1 MQIRFASCLTLGIA
15 QTSLALPS
23 LKRHLGNVK
32 LEGDMT
38 NKTILFDSRGFMGDP
53 VLRSCSAE
61 AIGVLYLI
69 TMTNPSGKLQ
79 LDGNEE
85 YMKMLRRLK
94 PRARLRLLAD
104 TLNEQYPTTKPTQ
117 TRRGLFELYDRG
129 VISVEDATVSV
140 VSEHNYV
147 QGTE

>member
-1 MQIRFASCLTLGIA
+1 
-15 QTSLALPS
+15 
-23 LKRHLGNVK
+23 
-32 LEGDMT
+32 MT

-53 VLRSCSAE
+53 VLRACSAE